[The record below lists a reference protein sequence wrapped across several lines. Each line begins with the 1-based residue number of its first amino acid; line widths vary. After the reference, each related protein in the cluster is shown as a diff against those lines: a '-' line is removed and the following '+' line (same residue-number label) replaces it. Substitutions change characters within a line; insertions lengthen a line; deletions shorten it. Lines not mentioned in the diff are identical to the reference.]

1 LVDEAVPGLASESA
15 SARCVDV
22 AASAKIA
29 ATVTPRQRMRLRPG
43 SDIAMDKSSLTGDDA
58 LHPLRLAFVA
68 LLFGRTR
75 S

>member
-1 LVDEAVPGLASESA
+1 
-15 SARCVDV
+15 
-22 AASAKIA
+22 
-29 ATVTPRQRMRLRPG
+29 
-43 SDIAMDKSSLTGDDA
+43 MDKSSLTGDDA